1 MRIIKNIVLAISLMA
16 IAGFFV
22 SPVQAQSESWQGAF
36 GQVGVGY
43 QSTSLSYS
51 PWTYYPSGG
60 GAYPGTSTAN
70 NANNFAL
77 TLGVGYYFALSP
89 SFILGVGGEYA
100 PLSGSKA
107 NTTATYSG
115 SGSSATGQ
123 YNIENAYNLYIS
135 PGWVIDKDKLAY
147 AKIGYAGAQTKTST
161 NNNYSYNGYSLGLGY
176 KQFFTE
182 HIYGFGEVN
191 YTDYGNSNNR
201 TDYNFSGTTTLKATN
216 YLLGIGY
223 KF

>member
-1 MRIIKNIVLAISLMA
+1 MIKNSVLAMNSIV
-16 IAGFFV
+16 IIGFLA

-36 GQVGVGY
+36 GQVGIGY

-100 PLSGSKA
+100 PLAGSKA
-107 NTTATYSG
+107 NTTSSYSG
-115 SGSSATGQ
+115 SGSSTTGQ
-123 YNIENAYNLYIS
+123 YNIENAYNLYI
-135 PGWVIDKDKLAY
+135 
-147 AKIGYAGAQTKTST
+147 GYAGAQTKTSS
-161 NNNYSYNGYSLGLGY
+161 NNTYSYNGYSLGLGY

-201 TDYNFSGTTTLKATN
+201 TDYNFSGTSTLKATN
-216 YLLGIGY
+216 YLVGVGY